1 METIEIK
8 QSVSFKNVLLATDF
22 SSISKSALAPAIA
35 IASRYG
41 AKIYIVHVL
50 PPEPRMPIPMEPS
63 FPELDRDRFE
73 AELAMQAFVSG
84 DQLKE
89 IPHETLLPRGP
100 IWPVLSELIERDEI
114 DLLVLGTH
122 GRAGLRK
129 LILGSVAEALF
140 RQAACPVLT
149 IGPAVPAA
157 IRGEFRRILLATD
170 FAPASLNALPYA
182 CSLATE
188 SKGAL
193 TLLHVLTQV
202 PVLDVHP
209 YWYLGSEVAEGL
221 ETAKRNALEGLKRL
235 IPPGAKLPSE
245 PELLV
250 EFGSVSHEIL
260 ETAARCRADLIVMG
274 VNRAVSVRVSTHLP
288 WATAQEVVCHATC
301 PVLTVRG

>member
-1 METIEIK
+1 VETIEMK
-8 QSVSFKNVLLATDF
+8 QSVSFKNILLATDF
-22 SSISKSALAPAIA
+22 SSISKSALASAAA

-41 AKIYIVHVL
+41 SKIYLVHVI
-50 PPEPRMPIPMEPS
+50 PSEPRMPIPIEPS

-73 AELAMQAFVSG
+73 AELAMQALVSG
-84 DQLKE
+84 DQLRE

-100 IWPVLSELIERDEI
+100 IWPVLSKLIERDEI
-114 DLLVLGTH
+114 DLLVVGTH

-129 LILGSVAEALF
+129 LILGSVAEELF
-140 RQAACPVLT
+140 RQACCPVLT

-157 IRGEFRRILLATD
+157 IGGEFRRILLATD
-170 FAPASLNALPYA
+170 FGPASLHALPYA

-202 PVLDVHP
+202 PGLAVWP
-209 YWYLGSEVAEGL
+209 YWYLGTNVAEGL
-221 ETAKRNALEGLKRL
+221 ETAKRNTLERLQRL
-235 IPPGAKLPSE
+235 IPPETMLPSD

-250 EFGSVSHEIL
+250 GFGSVSHEIL
-260 ETAARCRADLIVMG
+260 EAAAASQADLIVMG
-274 VNRAVSVRVSTHLP
+274 VNRTASVRVSAHLP